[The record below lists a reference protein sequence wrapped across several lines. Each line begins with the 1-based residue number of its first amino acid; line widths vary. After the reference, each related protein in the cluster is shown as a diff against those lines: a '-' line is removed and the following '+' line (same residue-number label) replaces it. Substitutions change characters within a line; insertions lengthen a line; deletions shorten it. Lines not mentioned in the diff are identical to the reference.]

1 MWLSD
6 MTCAGSLCSNNS
18 SEQCCREA
26 CFGHS
31 LRDGA
36 HHLRRPEVA
45 LRPSL
50 LQQGPLRLQTTS
62 MLNPSGHASGSFHS
76 APLILQW
83 PAS

>member
-18 SEQCCREA
+18 SEQCWREA
-26 CFGHS
+26 CVGSS
-31 LRDGA
+31 LRNRA
-36 HHLRRPEVA
+36 HHLRQPGVA

-50 LQQGPLRLQTTS
+50 LQQGPLRLHTVS
-62 MLNPSGHASGSFHS
+62 MLNSSKQASESFDS
-76 APLILQW
+76 ASLILQW